1 MYDKF
6 IVIVNLENIVGPTKY
21 SRIGIDNRDPSLDNK
36 LHSAYT
42 AANRFEVLHNTII
55 LTT

>member
-6 IVIVNLENIVGPTKY
+6 TVIVNLENIVGPTKY

-36 LHSAYT
+36 LHTQQPTGS
-42 AANRFEVLHNTII
+42 RFY
-55 LTT
+55 